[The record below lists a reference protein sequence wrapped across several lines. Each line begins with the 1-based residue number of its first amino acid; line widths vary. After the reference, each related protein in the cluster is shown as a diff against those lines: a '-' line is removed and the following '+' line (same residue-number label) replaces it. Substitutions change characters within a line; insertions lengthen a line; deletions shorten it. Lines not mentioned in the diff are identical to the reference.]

1 MAGANPV
8 PKNSYLCPVSESMN
22 RKIIHI
28 DMDAFFASIEQRDN
42 EAYRGLPLAVGYPEA
57 RGVVAAASYEARKFG
72 VRSAMPSTTALKK
85 CPQLIFVPP
94 HFDVYKSVSA
104 QIMNIFLDY
113 TELVEPL
120 SLDEAFLDVTENR
133 KQNPSATIIARE
145 IKQRIKEQTGLT
157 ASAGVSFNKFLAKIA
172 SDYNKP
178 DGLFVVRPQEAE
190 KFVETLKIEQFFGV
204 GKVTAQKMHQ
214 HGIYTGADLKM
225 HEEAEL
231 VRLFGKAGY
240 QYYLNARGLDYHP
253 VKPDRILK
261 SVSAESTFEHDKDS
275 VLHLQLE
282 LYQVALELMRRIE
295 KKQFYGRT
303 VTVKIKFADFRII
316 TRSRSLSTPVKDFQQ
331 LWPIAKSIFQNTDLG
346 GQHVRLLGLGVSNTA
361 DDTNGQSIQLQLNLF

>member
-1 MAGANPV
+1 M
-8 PKNSYLCPVSESMN
+8 E

-42 EAYRGLPLAVGYPEA
+42 EAYRGQPLAVGYPEA

-94 HFDVYKSVSA
+94 RFEVYKSVSA
-104 QIMNIFLDY
+104 QIMDIFLDY

-133 KQNPSATIIARE
+133 KQISSATMIAQE
-145 IKQRIKEQTGLT
+145 IKQRIREQTGLN

-178 DGLFVVRPQEAE
+178 DGLFVIRPQEAE

-204 GKVTAQKMHQ
+204 GKVTAQKMHSL
-214 HGIYTGADLKM
+214 GIYTGTDLKM

-231 VRLFGKAGY
+231 VRLFGKAGH
-240 QYYLNARGLDYHP
+240 QYYLNARGLDNHL

-295 KKQFYGRT
+295 KKEFYGRT

-316 TRSRSLSTPVKDFQQ
+316 TRSRSLTTPVKDFQQ
-331 LWPIAKSIFQNTDLG
+331 LWTTAKSIFRNTDLC
-346 GQHVRLLGLGVSNTA
+346 GQQVRLLGLGVSNAT
-361 DDTNGQSIQLQLNLF
+361 DDTNGASIQLQLDLF